1 MSTDTS
7 VTETKELPLVVNIEG
22 LCEMLRLG
30 RNSAMKVAIV
40 AGARIDIEGSR
51 ILRFNVKK
59 ILDYIEENSY

>member
-1 MSTDTS
+1 MSTETS
-7 VTETKELPLVVNIEG
+7 VTEAKELPVVVNISG
-22 LCEMLRLG
+22 LCEMLQLG
-30 RNSAMKVAIV
+30 RNSAMKVAIA